1 MLDVE
6 CQFFF
11 DGLVELAFAVQTH
24 IRRARGVLTTPRK
37 VRFTIDHEIVHPL
50 HAAERRERRFRC
62 FGLNPDSHNI
72 IMSCFTQWMRALGHR
87 GVMSRLKV
95 ARVAVRRG
103 AAGGKGKM
111 EERNSTPE
119 V

>member
-1 MLDVE
+1 MLKPG
-6 CQFFF
+6 FFF

-72 IMSCFTQWMRALGHR
+72 NELLYTMDPS
-87 GVMSRLKV
+87 
-95 ARVAVRRG
+95 
-103 AAGGKGKM
+103 AG
-111 EERNSTPE
+111 P
-119 V
+119 